1 MFVREP
7 RLHDRKLRLAATLAR
22 QTDATMQMVAPAQ
35 QAGRSQPQTTVEPP
49 GGPFVRH
56 TQPGRRLIYQSPA
69 NAFGQLVQ
77 QPFVAVPGYISRIR
91 GKIIASGGASLST
104 TSVAAAA
111 DSPYSTVSLIT
122 LRDPFGT
129 VLMTGDGYSILHLVG
144 KWSGCFFVGNG
155 ADQSNLPSWVAMSTG
170 TSGTGN
176 FTFAFCLPLE
186 LAKAYGVV
194 SGANAALLPT
204 LQIQLAANTS
214 VYTTVPSTAPTVEV
228 DIETD
233 FYWLPQGVD
242 VAPPGLGTTQQWTLQ
257 PCYPGIG
264 SGASQQINIPRLG
277 GYLSTLIFI
286 MRDSNNARIDAWPT
300 RLRWYVDG
308 VPLYDTL
315 LTTLYDDIY
324 GQSWGLTRETG
335 VIVFSRKT
343 SLSQMN
349 LGLFDTGEHFLSSS
363 PGTAMQLEGMPWA
376 TIANAPATVQA
387 LFGQVVPAGTLIQ
400 GLPEV

>member
-1 MFVREP
+1 MTDTFVRAP
-7 RLHDRKLRLAATLAR
+7 RLHDRDLRLAALVAR
-22 QTDATMQMVAPAQ
+22 RTGATAQMVAPAQ
-35 QAGRSQPQTTVEPP
+35 SAGRPQPQTTVEPP

-56 TQPGRRLIYQSPA
+56 TQPGRRLIYQQTAVP
-69 NAFGQLVQ
+69 FGNLVQ

-91 GKIIASGGASLST
+91 GKVIATGGASGTST
-104 TSVAAAA
+104 AIQPDAPYSAAA
-111 DSPYSTVSLIT
+111 LIT

-129 VLMTGDGYSILHLVG
+129 VLMTGDGYSLLHLVP
-144 KWSGCFFVGNG
+144 KWSGCFFVGLG
-155 ADQSNLPSWVAMSTG
+155 ADNSNLPSWVATSTG
-170 TSGTGN
+170 ANSTGN

-186 LAKAYGVV
+186 LAKAYGVM

-204 LQIQLAANTS
+204 LQIQTAANTA
-214 VYTTVPSTAPTVEV
+214 VYSTLPSTVPTMEW

-257 PCYPGIG
+257 PCSPTIG

-277 GYLSTLIFI
+277 GFLSTLIFI
-286 MRDSNNARIDAWPT
+286 MRDANQARI
-300 RLRWYVDG
+300 DG

-335 VIVFSRKT
+335 VLIFSRKT

-349 LGLFDTGEHFLSSS
+349 MGLFDTGEHFLSSS
-363 PGTAMQLEGMPWA
+363 PGTAMQLEGMPWG
-376 TIANAPATVQA
+376 TVSSGPAVVSC

>member
-1 MFVREP
+1 M
-7 RLHDRKLRLAATLAR
+7 
-22 QTDATMQMVAPAQ
+22 
-35 QAGRSQPQTTVEPP
+35 
-49 GGPFVRH
+49 
-56 TQPGRRLIYQSPA
+56 
-69 NAFGQLVQ
+69 Q
-77 QPFVAVPGYISRIR
+77 QPFVAVPGYIARIR
-91 GKIIASGGASLST
+91 GKVIASGGASLST
-104 TSVAAAA
+104 ITVAAQPDA
-111 DSPYSTVSLIT
+111 PYSAAALIT

-129 VLMTGDGYSILHLVG
+129 VLMTGDGYSMLHLVP
-144 KWSGCFFVGNG
+144 KWSGCSFVGSG
-155 ADQSNLPSWVAMSTG
+155 AENSNLPSWVAMSTG
-170 TSGTGN
+170 STGTGN
-176 FTFAFCLPLE
+176 FTFAFTLPLE
-186 LAKAYGVV
+186 LAKAYGVI

-204 LQIQLAANTS
+204 LQIQTAANTA
-214 VYTTVPSTAPTVEV
+214 VYSTLPTTVPTMEW

-257 PCYPGIG
+257 PCYPVIG
-264 SGASQQINIPRLG
+264 SAASQQINIPRLG

-286 MRDSNNARIDAWPT
+286 MRDANSARIDAWPT

-335 VIVFSRKT
+335 VLIFSRKT

-349 LGLFDTGEHFLSSS
+349 MGLFDTGEHFLSSS
-363 PGTAMQLEGMPWA
+363 PGTAMQLEGMPWG
-376 TIANAPATVQA
+376 TIASPSATVQA